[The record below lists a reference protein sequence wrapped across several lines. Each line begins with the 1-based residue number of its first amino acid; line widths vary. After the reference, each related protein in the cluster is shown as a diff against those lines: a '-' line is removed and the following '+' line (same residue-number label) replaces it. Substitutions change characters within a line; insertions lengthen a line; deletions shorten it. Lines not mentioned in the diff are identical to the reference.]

1 MHLPWQK
8 QSKEQEETEE
18 SSNLGQENEKQESGD
33 SEGGDREKQ
42 GGPPQAVGFWDSRL
56 RHVRNEAFLKWTIT
70 TAFLMAFILGC
81 MSIYWAVLFKVNEN
95 LGTLVVYVVDMDGQ
109 VAPYDNIGVDPLVGP
124 QMTQLA
130 RQMLSSNQQTL
141 GWGPLD
147 AEAFDNDPNNVKQS
161 IYDEEAWAAIIINPN
176 ATALLYD
183 AVQNGNTDYDPM
195 GACQLVYVQA
205 RQDTAWAS
213 YLAPPIRSFQT
224 QATAQIGQMWT
235 DMVMQNATGNQTL
248 LQNVAQVP
256 QALSPAIGFSEFNL
270 RPFTPPQATPATSI
284 GLIYLIII
292 SFFSFSFYLPI
303 HMKYLKP
310 EGHPPLKFWQLIF
323 WRWCATIS
331 AYFMLSLAY
340 SFISLAFQISFY
352 SDGYSLADTEVA
364 RTYGDY
370 SNPAKFGDGTFPVYW
385 MVNFFG
391 MIALG
396 LACENATMLCGQPW
410 TALWLIFWVITNVS
424 TSFYEISL
432 APDFYR
438 WGYAW
443 PLHYVVEASRTV
455 LFDLHSDL
463 GLDFGVLI
471 AWGAVNTLLFPFCC
485 YFMRWRSQNG
495 VVMYYR

>member
-1 MHLPWQK
+1 M
-8 QSKEQEETEE
+8 
-18 SSNLGQENEKQESGD
+18 
-33 SEGGDREKQ
+33 
-42 GGPPQAVGFWDSRL
+42 F
-56 RHVRNEAFLKWTIT
+56 
-70 TAFLMAFILGC
+70 
-81 MSIYWAVLFKVNEN
+81 
-95 LGTLVVYVVDMDGQ
+95 
-109 VAPYDNIGVDPLVGP
+109 
-124 QMTQLA
+124 
-130 RQMLSSNQQTL
+130 
-141 GWGPLD
+141 
-147 AEAFDNDPNNVKQS
+147 
-161 IYDEEAWAAIIINPN
+161 
-176 ATALLYD
+176 
-183 AVQNGNTDYDPM
+183 
-195 GACQLVYVQA
+195 
-205 RQDTAWAS
+205 
-213 YLAPPIRSFQT
+213 
-224 QATAQIGQMWT
+224 
-235 DMVMQNATGNQTL
+235 TL
-248 LQNVAQVP
+248 LEEQYADVP
-256 QALSPAIGFSEFNL
+256 VQ
-270 RPFTPPQATPATSI
+270 
-284 GLIYLIII
+284 
-292 SFFSFSFYLPI
+292 
-303 HMKYLKP
+303 YLKP

-364 RTYGDY
+364 RTSGDY

-455 LFDLHSDL
+455 LFDLHSNL